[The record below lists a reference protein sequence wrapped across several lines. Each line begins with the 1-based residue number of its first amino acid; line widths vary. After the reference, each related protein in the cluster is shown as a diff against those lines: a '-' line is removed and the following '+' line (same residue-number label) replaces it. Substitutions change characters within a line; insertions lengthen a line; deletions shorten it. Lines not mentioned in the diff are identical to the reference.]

1 MKVQNTDLL
10 AMPESLKGQKFLV
23 EFDSVLRLENVPSA
37 KEHSPSQEGLVHS
50 LIEQTAK
57 TNPDAI
63 ALQFERHTSMTYR
76 QLNDT
81 ANAVARQ
88 LVCGRGTFVPI
99 VAQRSVNLVIALL
112 AVMKTGAA
120 YVLLSPDAPDER
132 NRFIVD
138 DLRAS
143 FIITDETTEG
153 RFPQTTE
160 VRIEDLVAKSQRMT
174 ASHRSN
180 LNIYQ
185 ATSDYAY
192 VVYTSGTTGNPKG
205 VLLSH
210 HAACCGL
217 AALPAPEASQ
227 PLRLLLCHSPNF
239 SAAQRTILGTL
250 TRGGTLCLAGKENLT
265 LGLHETIIEMAV
277 STLEIT
283 PSMLKLIDPSTIPES
298 VRKIT
303 LGGECVNPSLVD
315 EWAGRVELVSAYGLS
330 ECTQVGSRVR
340 YTSYGRS
347 ANIAGIVEYEAK
359 AHDRQ
364 EPSLDRQAI

>member
-1 MKVQNTDLL
+1 M
-10 AMPESLKGQKFLV
+10 MPDSLRGLKFLV
-23 EFDSVLRLENVPSA
+23 EFNSLLRLEDVPSVQ
-37 KEHSPSQEGLVHS
+37 EYTHSPEGLVHS

-57 TNPDAI
+57 INPNAT
-63 ALQFERHTSMTYR
+63 ALRFERHTSVTYR
-76 QLNDT
+76 QLNEA

-88 LVCGRGTFVPI
+88 LVCGRGTYVPI
-99 VAQRSVNLVIALL
+99 AAQRSVNMVIALL
-112 AVMKTGAA
+112 AVMKAGAA
-120 YVLLSPDAPDER
+120 YVLLSPDAPYER

-138 DLRAS
+138 DLRSS

-153 RFPQTTE
+153 RFPGTTE
-160 VRIEDLVAKSQRMT
+160 IRIENLVAETQRMT
-174 ASHRSN
+174 SSHRGN

-185 ATSDYAY
+185 APSDHAY

-217 AALPAPEASQ
+217 SALPSPEGSQ

-250 TRGGTLCLAGKENLT
+250 SSGGTLCLASKENLT
-265 LGLHETIIEMAV
+265 LNLHETITEMSV

-283 PSMLKLIDPSTIPES
+283 PSMLKLIDPSEIPET

-303 LGGECVNPSLVD
+303 LGGECVNPALVD

-330 ECTQVGSRVR
+330 ECTQVGLNV
-340 YTSYGRS
+340 RS
-347 ANIAGIVEYEAK
+347 ASANRTANMPGAVEHEAE
-359 AHDRQ
+359 AHDR
-364 EPSLDRQAI
+364 PVSSLNRKAI